1 MLSSVVVEKKLN
13 KLMCRVNWTKET
25 LNSQVVLLKE
35 LMLSSKSW
43 NERNSETVVVVE
55 EIINK
60 QVVEKYWIREKNC
73 RRRDKELAGIR
84 NQQF

>member
-60 QVVEKYWIREKNC
+60 PVVEKYWNS
-73 RRRDKELAGIR
+73 RRSRR
-84 NQQF
+84 NY